1 MEKLL
6 SGFGKINANA
16 IWSLI
21 AVAFSGAIIAGL
33 AFIGLR
39 MMMHAQDD
47 LTIHRT
53 IGSISNQETYRII
66 GMISGG
72 SVCLAWSLFLAIRVI
87 TVAASWFNDVEKRGV
102 LPSRVI
108 RNLYPLF
115 TFAGMV
121 FLALVAYSCYYTA
134 ATGAIPTFV
143 RGADPYNYPWAY
155 SGELDMAMGLP
166 FIGTAALTGAG
177 YLALRLIANVVKSS
191 LKNDGAYSQTAK
203 HGREE
208 NS

>member
-53 IGSISNQETYRII
+53 IGYISNQETYRII

-72 SVCLAWSLFLAIRVI
+72 SVCLGWSLFLAIRVI
-87 TVAASWFNDVEKRGV
+87 TVAASWFNDVEKRGG

-121 FLALVAYSCYYTA
+121 FLALVAYSCYYIA
-134 ATGAIPTFV
+134 ATGAIPIFV
-143 RGADPYNYPWAY
+143 GGADTY
-155 SGELDMAMGLP
+155 SFGFESQGELTMAIALP
-166 FIGTAALTGAG
+166 LIGTAALTGAV
-177 YLALRLIANVVKSS
+177 YLALRLVANVVRSS
-191 LKNDGAYSQTAK
+191 LKNDSAI
-203 HGREE
+203 
-208 NS
+208 

>member
-1 MEKLL
+1 MEIRNMEKLL

-33 AFIGLR
+33 AFIGIR

-53 IGSISNQETYRII
+53 IGYISNQETYRII

-72 SVCLAWSLFLAIRVI
+72 SVCLGWSLFLAIRVI
-87 TVAASWFNDVEKRGV
+87 TVVAGWFNAAEKRGF
-102 LPSRVI
+102 LPSLVI

-115 TFAGMV
+115 AFAGMV
-121 FLALVAYSCYYTA
+121 FLALVAYSCSPI
-134 ATGAIPTFV
+134 GCERSKIIPAK
-143 RGADPYNYPWAY
+143 RWCHIAKPSNRADLN
-155 SGELDMAMGLP
+155 
-166 FIGTAALTGAG
+166 
-177 YLALRLIANVVKSS
+177 
-191 LKNDGAYSQTAK
+191 
-203 HGREE
+203 
-208 NS
+208 

>member
-53 IGSISNQETYRII
+53 IGYISNQETYI
-66 GMISGG
+66 G
-72 SVCLAWSLFLAIRVI
+72 
-87 TVAASWFNDVEKRGV
+87 TVA
-102 LPSRVI
+102 LI
-108 RNLYPLF
+108 
-115 TFAGMV
+115 
-121 FLALVAYSCYYTA
+121 
-134 ATGAIPTFV
+134 GAV
-143 RGADPYNYPWAY
+143 
-155 SGELDMAMGLP
+155 
-166 FIGTAALTGAG
+166 

-191 LKNDGAYSQTAK
+191 LKNDGVL
-203 HGREE
+203 
-208 NS
+208 

>member
-33 AFIGLR
+33 AFIGLK
-39 MMMHAQDD
+39 MIMNAQDD

-66 GMISGG
+66 GTISAG
-72 SVCLAWSLFLAIRVI
+72 SVCLGWSLFLAIRVI

-108 RNLYPLF
+108 REFISPVYFRGDGFPCAGCVLLLLY
-115 TFAGMV
+115 
-121 FLALVAYSCYYTA
+121 
-134 ATGAIPTFV
+134 
-143 RGADPYNYPWAY
+143 RGYRCNPYFRRW
-155 SGELDMAMGLP
+155 S
-166 FIGTAALTGAG
+166 
-177 YLALRLIANVVKSS
+177 
-191 LKNDGAYSQTAK
+191 
-203 HGREE
+203 
-208 NS
+208 

>member
-21 AVAFSGAIIAGL
+21 AVAFSGAVIAGL
-33 AFIGLR
+33 AFIGIR

-53 IGSISNQETYRII
+53 IGYISNQETYRII

-72 SVCLAWSLFLAIRVI
+72 SVCLGWSLFLAIRVI
-87 TVAASWFNDVEKRGV
+87 TVVAGWFNAVEKRGF
-102 LPSRVI
+102 LPSLVI

-115 TFAGMV
+115 AFAGMV
-121 FLALVAYSCYYTA
+121 FLALVAYSCYYIA
-134 ATGAIPTFV
+134 AIDSIPIFV
-143 RGADPYNYPWAY
+143 GGADPYNYPWAY
-155 SGELDMAMGLP
+155 SGELNMAMGLP

-177 YLALRLIANVVKSS
+177 YLALRLIANVVKSF
-191 LKNDGAYSQTAK
+191 LKNDGVL
-203 HGREE
+203 
-208 NS
+208 

>member
-6 SGFGKINANA
+6 SGFSKINANA

-21 AVAFSGAIIAGL
+21 AVAFTSAIIAGL

-39 MMMHAQDD
+39 MMMNAQDD

-72 SVCLAWSLFLAIRVI
+72 SVCLGWSLFLAIRVI
-87 TVAASWFNDVEKRGV
+87 TVAASWFNDVERGGS
-102 LPSRVI
+102 LSYLVI

-115 TFAGMV
+115 AFAGMV
-121 FLALVAYSCYYTA
+121 FLALVAYSCYYIA
-134 ATGAIPTFV
+134 ATSAIPTFV
-143 RGADPYNYPWAY
+143 GGANRYTLGFE
-155 SGELDMAMGLP
+155 SFGELTMAIALP
-166 FIGTAALTGAG
+166 LIGTAALTGAG
-177 YLALRLIANVVKSS
+177 YLALRLIANVVRSS
-191 LKNDGAYSQTAK
+191 LKDNGAI
-203 HGREE
+203 
-208 NS
+208 